1 MVSLGMDIGTS
12 TLKIV
17 VLKDGKVLEKWS
29 AVHHGKLVDSISQ
42 GLKSLSVD
50 EQEPLRVCVTG
61 SNAEALLAHCP
72 GIPQLG
78 DIPAVVEGIR
88 QMVPGAGSVIEI
100 GSQGARF
107 ITGLQEQVPEF
118 AVNEHCA
125 GGTGSF
131 FEDQMSRLGCRLEDY
146 SSLVQRAESVPRLSG
161 RCAVFAKTDI
171 IHRQQEGVS
180 IPDILLGLCYAM
192 IRNYKATIVRRLPVC
207 RPVVFCGGVTKN
219 AGVIRAI
226 REVFD
231 LSEKELIVPEDACYE
246 AALGA
251 ACKAGELASIGNGKE
266 QYTIQMLQEAL
277 QKEGRT
283 FRAAGLLPALALREG
298 TNLEEPKAAG
308 AIPEDGCALGI
319 DIGSTSTDLVLV
331 GQDGT
336 LVDFQYLRTAGDPEG
351 AVRKGLASIRERYGD
366 LHFTAVGVTGSGRER
381 VGKRIGA
388 DAVRDEITAQA
399 KGAARWV
406 PEVDTVFEIGG
417 QDSKYISIRN
427 GEVVDFQMNKIC
439 AAGTGSFVE
448 EQAARMNIPI
458 AQFGPLALTAEEP
471 ASLGERCTV
480 FIETAIASAAAEGTS
495 QAEIAAGLCHSIVQ
509 NYLHKV
515 VGNKPVGQHVVLQG
529 GVCYNPGIVAAF
541 QSAYGERVQ
550 VNPCFA
556 ISGAYGAALLAQEEV
571 GDGASHFIGFDS
583 PAQLEDDRR
592 SEEIRRN
599 IEFYRQADRLLLE
612 GYTGKRDP
620 GKKTVGV
627 PFVLMIHK
635 FFPMAHAFFTSLG
648 YNVILTDPTNE
659 ETIRLSQQLAQG
671 ETCYPVKL
679 IYGHMQQLIEQKV
692 DYIFLPTI
700 HTMKHE
706 KSRVQHNYGCVYM
719 QTAAVSIAKALDIE
733 SHGIQL
739 LSPVFDLDFGQEAMA
754 GAMVGLGKVLGI
766 PKPFCAKALL
776 SGAMA
781 VRRHT
786 AAVEKQGKA
795 LLATLRPTD
804 KVLVLITRN
813 YGVSDPILNMGIPE
827 LLLERG
833 YKVITLS
840 HLPGHS
846 LDIADE
852 YDNLYYPF
860 GQHIISG
867 AKLIAAHPNLYAV
880 YLTNH
885 GCGPDT
891 MLSHLFRQEMGD
903 KPYLQIEVDE
913 HFSNV
918 GVITRIE
925 AFLNSLRQRPAVSV
939 PAELNPEDVTIRP
952 CQTRSVPTKGDL
964 LYIPALGEYT
974 RFLVQYYKSLGVN
987 AAALPSLDEHALGLG
1002 RAQTS
1007 AKEYLPFAALLGSI
1021 LAKREEEGN
1030 KAVQFLIPQN
1040 QGAEADGLYARVIR
1054 AVLDRQEEMDRSKDT
1069 EIFRNADIG
1078 LRNGVN
1084 ADAGTSTGIAAERW
1098 ERAELVS
1105 PMLETLPSK
1114 AADRDGL
1121 FRAILAG
1128 DLLYAAPANLRGK
1141 RRDAWNAGIP
1151 SWEELHEAARAIG
1164 TAKGC
1169 DVMTESD
1176 SNPSGEHV
1184 VSDCDSGARRLADG
1198 SERNQT
1204 EKRSTSDNGQARR
1217 RLAAVG
1223 TPLCLTEL
1231 DSDVLSVLEREG
1243 EQILRAPLSEMLW
1256 FLWQDNLDA
1265 NESANELTIEAA
1277 KGSGKGSEQKNEIRF
1292 KKKSEKP
1299 EKKFKVES
1307 DKESVTVREWL
1318 AAMADEMQ
1326 TLGRELGSRSA
1337 FSEHPM
1343 SLMEKAQMALPQFAG
1358 ANGRYRYAKAVE
1370 LSCRTQAVLTLA
1382 PRYENVSMILEMRG
1396 LKDACKAPLF
1406 ELSLDH
1412 DWDETAWGRLRSFLY
1427 YV

>member
-1 MVSLGMDIGTS
+1 MTSLGIDFGTS
-12 TLKIV
+12 TLKLV
-17 VLKDGKVLEKWS
+17 VVKDSELQEKWMT
-29 AVHHGKLVDSISQ
+29 VHHGKLVDSLSQ
-42 GLKSLSVD
+42 GLNSLHLG
-50 EQEPLRVCVTG
+50 EEEPLSVCVTG

-72 GIPQLG
+72 DIRQLG
-78 DIPAVVEGIR
+78 DIPAAVEGIR
-88 QMVPGAGSVIEI
+88 RMVPEAGSMIEI

-107 ITGLQEQVPEF
+107 ITELQERVPQF

-131 FEDQMSRLGCRLEDY
+131 FEDQMSRLGCRLEEY
-146 SSLVQRAESVPRLSG
+146 SNLVSQAGSIPRLSG

-180 IPDILLGLCYAM
+180 TSDILLGLCYAM

-207 RPVVFCGGVTKN
+207 KPAVFCGGVTKN
-219 AGVIRAI
+219 AGVVRAI
-226 REVFD
+226 REIFE
-231 LSEKELIVPEDACYE
+231 LGEGELIIPEDACYE

-251 ACKAGELASIGNGKE
+251 AQKAEEAQHSNSPTRLYTLRELKKSLN
-266 QYTIQMLQEAL
+266 
-277 QKEGRT
+277 KEGRT
-283 FRAAGLLPALALREG
+283 FRTAGELPPLQLREG
-298 TNLEEPKAAG
+298 TNLSEPAATG
-308 AIPEDGCALGI
+308 VIPADGCALGI

-351 AVRKGLASIRERYGD
+351 AVRKGLASIRERFGD
-366 LHFTAVGVTGSGRER
+366 LRFTAVGVTGSGRER
-381 VGKRIGA
+381 VGRRIGA

-406 PEVDTVFEIGG
+406 PKVDTVFEIGG
-417 QDSKYISIRN
+417 QDSKYISIRE

-448 EQAARMNIPI
+448 EQAARMNVPI
-458 AQFGPLALTAEEP
+458 AEFGPLALTAKRP

-515 VGNKPVGQHVVLQG
+515 VGSKPVGQHIVLQG

-541 QSAYGERVQ
+541 QSAYGDRVR
-550 VNPCFA
+550 VNPCFS

-571 GDGASHFIGFDS
+571 GEGQSQFAGFDS
-583 PAQLEDDRR
+583 PAQQEDDRR
-592 SEEIRRN
+592 SAEIQKN

-612 GYTGKRDP
+612 GYTGQRDP
-620 GKKTVGV
+620 GKKTVGI

-635 FFPMAHAFFTSLG
+635 FFPMANAFFTSLG
-648 YNVILTDPTNE
+648 FNVILTDPTSE
-659 ETIRLSQQLAQG
+659 ETIRLSQQLSQG

-679 IYGHMQQLIEQKV
+679 IYGHMQQLIDQKV

-706 KSRVQHNYGCVYM
+706 KSRVKHNYGCVYM
-719 QTAAVSIAKALDIE
+719 QTAAVSVAKALDIE

-754 GAMVGLGKVLGI
+754 GAMVGLGKILGI

-795 LLATLRPTD
+795 LLSTLQPTD

-840 HLPGHS
+840 HLPGHA

-867 AKLIAAHPNLYAV
+867 AKLIASHPNLYAV

-885 GCGPDT
+885 GCGSDT
-891 MLSHLFRQEMGD
+891 MLAHLFRQEMGD

-925 AFLNSLRQRPAVSV
+925 AFLNSLRQRPAVEV
-939 PAELNPEDVTIRP
+939 PTDLNPEQVTIRP
-952 CQTRSVPTKGDL
+952 RPSETRPDTDAP

-974 RFLVQYYKSLGVN
+974 PFLVQYYREQGVN
-987 AAALPSLDEHALGLG
+987 ARALPSLGDHALGLG
-1002 RAQTS
+1002 RAETS
-1007 AKEYLPFAALLGSI
+1007 AKEYLPFAALLGSV
-1021 LAKREEEGN
+1021 LEQCEKEFCEQDSANNCGYANAGSHKDTL
-1030 KAVQFLIPQN
+1030 QFLIPQN

-1054 AVLDRQEEMDRSKDT
+1054 TVLERRERLNARNDDNGGSSGAVANEG
-1069 EIFRNADIG
+1069 A
-1078 LRNGVN
+1078 
-1084 ADAGTSTGIAAERW
+1084 ADAGSVDTGSVHLI
-1098 ERAELVS
+1098 S
-1105 PMLETLPSK
+1105 PMLETLPVK
-1114 AADRDGL
+1114 AQDPDAL

-1128 DLLYAAPANLRGK
+1128 DLLYAAPPEC
-1141 RRDAWNAGIP
+1141 RDALRKNWTGIP
-1151 SWEELHEAARAIG
+1151 SWEALHEIAGNIGAAG
-1164 TAKGC
+1164 
-1169 DVMTESD
+1169 
-1176 SNPSGEHV
+1176 N
-1184 VSDCDSGARRLADG
+1184 ARC
-1198 SERNQT
+1198 
-1204 EKRSTSDNGQARR
+1204 
-1217 RLAAVG
+1217 LAAVG

-1231 DSDVLSVLEREG
+1231 DSGVLETLESEG
-1243 EQILRAPLSEMLW
+1243 EHILRAPLSEMLW
-1256 FLWQDNLDA
+1256 FLWQDNMDA
-1265 NESANELTIEAA
+1265 NEPV
-1277 KGSGKGSEQKNEIRF
+1277 K
-1292 KKKSEKP
+1292 
-1299 EKKFKVES
+1299 
-1307 DKESVTVREWL
+1307 EWL
-1318 AAMADEMQ
+1318 NRMVEAMQ
-1326 TLGRELGSRSA
+1326 SLGHELGERSA
-1337 FSEHPM
+1337 FAENPRNLFESAE
-1343 SLMEKAQMALPQFAG
+1343 QALPHFAG
-1358 ANGRYRYAKAVE
+1358 GNGRYRYAKAVE
-1370 LSCRTQAVLTLA
+1370 LSGRTQAVLTLA
-1382 PRYENVSMILEMRG
+1382 PRYENTAMILEMRG

-1406 ELSLDH
+1406 ELSLDN